1 MKITLSNSAYHQ
13 ITPQDSTR
21 LAHCTSGDKVQFGR
35 GPLAK
40 LYRVSNVSDQLEL
53 KRMGPAAVWN
63 RLASPGKN
71 QLSLA
76 LVAPE
81 RAAAPTMAASGL
93 ERMEKGDPAKPDG
106 TLVGT
111 GSRAM
116 VYLSQA
122 GDSIIK
128 IPKDQMAP
136 ESILHEQQM
145 FNLWAEKT
153 GRPSEEKCHRVGE
166 QALSMPYRQGTVPSQ
181 QEVSDTLRSLHQAG
195 LLIADPKPQN
205 FVKVGNAVLPVDF
218 GLMFARGAA
227 IDSPEIKQEIVSDY
241 VKGGY
246 RHIPD
251 EIRADYQAQIS
262 AIGSHGAMGR
272 MNIRSLQKA
281 GFNLRLH
288 LPLPD

>member
-1 MKITLSNSAYHQ
+1 M
-13 ITPQDSTR
+13 R
-21 LAHCTSGDKVQFGR
+21 LAHCSNGDKVQFGS
-35 GPLAK
+35 GPLAR
-40 LYRVSNVSDQLEL
+40 LYRVANVSDQLEL
-53 KRMGPAAVWN
+53 KRMGPAATWN
-63 RLASPGKN
+63 RLTSPARN
-71 QLSLA
+71 HLTLA
-76 LVAPE
+76 LLPPE
-81 RAAAPTMAASGL
+81 RTTQQIEACTSAASR
-93 ERMEKGDPAKPDG
+93 ETDHTAVPAGP
-106 TLVGT
+106 LVGS

-128 IPKDQMAP
+128 IPKDQTTV

-153 GRPSEEKCHRVGE
+153 GRPGEEKCTRVGE
-166 QALSMPYRQGTVPSQ
+166 LALSMPFRQGTVPSQ
-181 QEVSDTLRSLHQAG
+181 QEVADTLLSLHRVG

-227 IDSPEIKQEIVSDY
+227 IDSLEIKQEIVSDY

-246 RHIPD
+246 RQIPA
-251 EIRADYQAQIS
+251 EIRADYQTQIS
-262 AIGSHGAMGR
+262 AIGSHGALGR

-281 GFNLRLH
+281 GFSLRS
-288 LPLPD
+288 PSPAAG